1 MRRGED
7 GKGGWDAKTCANKH
21 DGTARSRR
29 LSFSVCLSV
38 SLSLSVSLCLSSSS
52 SHFSHLNFNKIGRET
67 VKINARAARIAALRS
82 RDDEKALLVPEAD
95 ARVGDPLRSPVPHA
109 REEIGANDKV
119 EVYVWELLF
128 SRRIINTALNK
139 RGI

>member
-1 MRRGED
+1 MQKRVQ
-7 GKGGWDAKTCANKH
+7 TNT
-21 DGTARSRR
+21 TARHDPVVS
-29 LSFSVCLSV
+29 LSLSVCLSV
-38 SLSLSVSLCLSSSS
+38 SLSLSLSLSVSLCLSSSS

-128 SRRIINTALNK
+128 LEQNH
-139 RGI
+139 

>member
-1 MRRGED
+1 MGCKNVCKQTRR
-7 GKGGWDAKTCANKH
+7 H
-21 DGTARSRR
+21 GTIPSS
-29 LSFSVCLSV
+29 LFLCLSVCLSLSV
-38 SLSLSVSLCLSSSS
+38 SLSLSLSASLCLSSSS

-128 SRRIINTALNK
+128 LEQNH
-139 RGI
+139 

>member
-1 MRRGED
+1 MQKRVQ
-7 GKGGWDAKTCANKH
+7 TNT
-21 DGTARSRR
+21 TARHDPVVS
-29 LSFSVCLSV
+29 LSLSVCLSVCLSLSV
-38 SLSLSVSLCLSSSS
+38 SLSLSLSASLCLSSSS

-128 SRRIINTALNK
+128 LEQNH
-139 RGI
+139 

>member
-1 MRRGED
+1 VRRGED

-128 SRRIINTALNK
+128 LEQNH
-139 RGI
+139 